1 MDTIDILEVENEQ
14 LKYQIDCQRKINNKL
29 LYLYKKKI
37 EENEKLKSLKKKDNG
52 WRPSYLDSLFF
63 S

>member
-29 LYLYKKKI
+29 LYLYKKKLRKMK
-37 EENEKLKSLKKKDNG
+37 N
-52 WRPSYLDSLFF
+52 
-63 S
+63 

>member
-1 MDTIDILEVENEQ
+1 MDNIDILEENKQ
-14 LKYQIDCQRKINNKL
+14 LKYMIDCQRKINNKL
-29 LYLYKKKI
+29 LYLYQKKI
-37 EENEKLKSLKKKDNG
+37 EENEKLKKKDNG